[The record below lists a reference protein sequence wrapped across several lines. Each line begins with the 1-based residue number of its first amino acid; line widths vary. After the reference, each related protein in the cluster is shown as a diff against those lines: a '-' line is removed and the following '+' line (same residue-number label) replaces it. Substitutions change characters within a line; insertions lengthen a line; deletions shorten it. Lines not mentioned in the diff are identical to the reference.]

1 MELRNILVCPSSS
14 VFTRWHIVDVLTI
27 RSELR
32 RKTPGELFRL
42 VANQR
47 IPKCLIG
54 GTVCC
59 YYLRYGEAGF
69 CISELL
75 GQGCQ
80 LERLR
85 KLEEVHPCDEEA
97 GPFLPFKKKMD
108 MEPAGPGRKVLE
120 FKVCYKHGPIQFLG
134 KIAERRKKERVD
146 NLRDLLDKAIRDFSD
161 QVEDPSGIFLL
172 GP

>member
-1 MELRNILVCPSSS
+1 
-14 VFTRWHIVDVLTI
+14 VDVLTI
-27 RSELR
+27 KGELR
-32 RKTPGELFRL
+32 RKKPRELFRL

-59 YYLRYGEAGF
+59 YYLRYGEGDF
-69 CISELL
+69 CISEIL

-80 LERLR
+80 LERVT
-85 KLEEVHPCDEEA
+85 KSEEPPPCDEQVS
-97 GPFLPFKKKMD
+97 PFLPFEKKMD
-108 MEPAGPGRKVLE
+108 IEPEGPGRKVFE
-120 FKVCYKHGPIQFLG
+120 FRVCYKHGPIQFLG
-134 KIAERRKKERVD
+134 RITERRRKERGN
-146 NLRDLLDKAIRDFSD
+146 NLKDLLDKAIKEFSD

>member
-1 MELRNILVCPSSS
+1 MD
-14 VFTRWHIVDVLTI
+14 FLTI
-27 RSELR
+27 KGELR
-32 RKTPGELFRL
+32 RKKPGELFRL

-47 IPKCLIG
+47 IPKCVIG

-59 YYLRYGEAGF
+59 YYLRYKEGSF
-69 CISELL
+69 CISEIL

-80 LERLR
+80 LERLT
-85 KLEEVHPCDEEA
+85 KSEEAHPCDEKV

-108 MEPAGPGRKVLE
+108 MEPEWPGRKAFE
-120 FKVCYKHGPIQFLG
+120 FKVCYRHGPIQFLG
-134 KIAERRKKERVD
+134 KITERRRKERVD
-146 NLRDLLDKAIRDFSD
+146 NLKDLLDKAVRDFSD